1 MRTSSPRRPLAG
13 ALAVLSLTTAVAA
26 LRPEPAPAARLAPAG
41 KPVWAPDRVPALLA
55 EAEGTVELERAVDTL
70 LDGPGH
76 LRSCFVAYE
85 GNRPVILRRPA
96 LALTPASTQKL
107 LVAVAAVRALGPDFR
122 FETKLVAAQPP
133 RDGVVDGLWLV
144 GSGDPFLATPE
155 YLAFLA
161 GRPRSRDRR
170 STPLAGLADELVRAG
185 VRSVPGGIRGDDSR
199 YDRTR
204 VVPTW
209 KPAYVAGN
217 NVGPLGAL
225 VVNGGFSRFTP
236 PEQRAADPA
245 AHAAGELARLAH
257 DRGVDVPLIGV
268 SGTAPSPSVTVAE
281 VRSEPLTEMVTAML
295 RESDN
300 LAAELFVREIG
311 RLRAGDGSTPAGTAA
326 VVREL
331 AALGLPVAGLRLGD
345 GSGLEVTNTVS
356 CALLASALRPGMG
369 QGPHAPEEP
378 GGGAPDGTA
387 KPPES
392 RRPNGSAPADVRSWL
407 AVAGRSGTLVERLV
421 GTPLE
426 GKLAAKT
433 GSLQGVTGL
442 VGFVDGRRRLS
453 FALLAN
459 GDFSE
464 AGGRLLQDRLVAVL
478 ANYPGPQPRL

>member
-1 MRTSSPRRPLAG
+1 M
-13 ALAVLSLTTAVAA
+13 
-26 LRPEPAPAARLAPAG
+26 
-41 KPVWAPDRVPALLA
+41 
-55 EAEGTVELERAVDTL
+55 
-70 LDGPGH
+70 
-76 LRSCFVAYE
+76 
-85 GNRPVILRRPA
+85 
-96 LALTPASTQKL
+96 
-107 LVAVAAVRALGPDFR
+107 
-122 FETKLVAAQPP
+122 
-133 RDGVVDGLWLV
+133 VDGLWLV

-155 YLAFLA
+155 YLTYLA
-161 GRPRSRDRR
+161 GRPRSQERR

-185 VRSVPGGIRGDDSR
+185 LRSVPGGIRGDDSR

-204 VVPTW
+204 IVPTW
-209 KPAYVAGN
+209 KPAYVADN
-217 NVGPLGAL
+217 NVGSLGAL
-225 VVNGGFSRFTP
+225 VVNGGFTRFTP

-245 AHAAGELARLAH
+245 AHASGELARLAH
-257 DRGVDVPLIGV
+257 DRGVDVPLTGV

-311 RLRAGDGSTPAGTAA
+311 LHRAGEGSTPAGTAA

-345 GSGLEVTNTVS
+345 GSGLEVTNTLS
-356 CALLASALRPGMG
+356 CALLASALRSIPG
-369 QGPHAPEEP
+369 
-378 GGGAPDGTA
+378 
-387 KPPES
+387 
-392 RRPNGSAPADVRSWL
+392 DVGSWL

-426 GKLAAKT
+426 GKVAAKT
-433 GSLQGVTGL
+433 GSLRGVTGL
-442 VGFVDGRRRLS
+442 AGFVDGRRRLS

-464 AGGRLLQDRLVAVL
+464 AGGRLLQDRLVALL